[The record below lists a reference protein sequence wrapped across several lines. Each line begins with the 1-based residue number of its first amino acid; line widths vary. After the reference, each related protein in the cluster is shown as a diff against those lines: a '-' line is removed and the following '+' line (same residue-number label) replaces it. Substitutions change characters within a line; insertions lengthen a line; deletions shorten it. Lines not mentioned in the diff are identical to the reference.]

1 MNLVLLII
9 YCIFLGVRILAER
22 LVQQWLNV
30 VTEHEKA
37 RRLIKLTTQQEIENN
52 SNNNNS
58 GNDNNNILPDTV
70 NHQGENT
77 QEPVAGNSNM
87 ATVVKFNS
95 IPAAATGAAASC
107 SNILKS
113 EDITT
118 TPIMEKPVSIKVV
131 GNMMSSDGQRDPLG
145 DVADSSQ
152 PKNIVY
158 PLSTVQKKA
167 TQSGLVYKII
177 MKNGQQMLAK
187 VVKPGG
193 PPDTILYNSNTEKKS
208 IQENNTVDHSVNSEA
223 DQQQTGEIMPLD
235 SMDNVRSV
243 TNVLNGS
250 LNNHD
255 AQYDVKLENDV
266 DVGGEGA
273 VVAEQNFSDDKNV
286 EDDGKSNLDIND
298 DNVAINGDAFS
309 SSSRKSTDDDQKDL
323 AEATNKEKTK
333 SKSGTCS
340 SHRSSSTRRSSPSR
354 GSTSLP
360 SSSSSSSSSSKNK
373 SLSSSGSHRVSS
385 SDKTRN
391 DKEHSSLTKDKQRS
405 SSSLSS
411 KHRSSKSSSS
421 SSSSSSSLSSSKHK
435 QHEKEKSK
443 VRSKDKERKQRE
455 NHSTSSSSDLVIG
468 KNEEKNRTE
477 STICT
482 TLSKEV
488 NVSQKRSSSKDDKRE
503 QPSDLIES
511 KASTSIIIPSK
522 KASISIEVRKD
533 STKTKTVKTYKSQF
547 RSHGLTEEAPPP
559 PSRKTLKKPASTSV
573 TGVALPSSLP
583 SSLKRTSPIPRD
595 TTANE
600 KKNKAEL
607 NAASVNIEKPGAIK
621 LIPPKRSK
629 YRFSGQELI
638 VFFF

>member
-1 MNLVLLII
+1 MII

-223 DQQQTGEIMPLD
+223 DQQQTGEVMPLD

-421 SSSSSSSLSSSKHK
+421 SSSSSSLSSSKHK

-600 KKNKAEL
+600 KKNKVEL